1 MDEIEHRMVV
11 QTHILLEA
19 LLEELRQ
26 IKMLLEKPTIQV
38 ICAPPKI
45 EPDILHY

>member
-1 MDEIEHRMVV
+1 MDEIEHSLVV

-26 IKMLLEKPTIQV
+26 IKMLLENPTIQV
-38 ICAPPKI
+38 VCEPPKSS
-45 EPDILHY
+45 PDMFNY